1 MWKCLENPRNFFLC
15 FRQKLK
21 MHICWQCYEGHKYSK
36 IFRNFQKMAQLL
48 VKIKFIIFA
57 KSTLKSFLL
66 SIKITDVAILVNL
79 WVLNE
84 NPPNNKW
91 EKKSAKLNFDQIK
104 IFRKHKSCKMCSL
117 FQIWKNN
124 WIKSNNIEIKS
135 KKLIYGQKCVFSP
148 FLVNF

>member
-1 MWKCLENPRNFFLC
+1 M
-15 FRQKLK
+15 
-21 MHICWQCYEGHKYSK
+21 
-36 IFRNFQKMAQLL
+36 

-104 IFRKHKSCKMCSL
+104 IFRKHNHAKFALDFRSEKKIDVS
-117 FQIWKNN
+117 QI
-124 WIKSNNIEIKS
+124 IKK
-135 KKLIYGQKCVFSP
+135 
-148 FLVNF
+148 